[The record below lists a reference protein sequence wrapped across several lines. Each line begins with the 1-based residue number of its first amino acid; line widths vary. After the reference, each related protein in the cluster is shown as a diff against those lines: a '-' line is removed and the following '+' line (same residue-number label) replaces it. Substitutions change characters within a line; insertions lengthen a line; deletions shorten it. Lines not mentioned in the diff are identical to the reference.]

1 MVGTVRQCPDNYRR
15 ADACICPIHDH
26 IGARTALANIQAHT
40 QGLKHDAYQAAHQIR
55 TGQPPLPDRTV
66 ARRRFVLGHLANL
79 GIADLADRT
88 PSLTDATQAAFL

>member
-1 MVGTVRQCPDNYRR
+1 MGRLRVGVRAGDPMQAR
-15 ADACICPIHDH
+15 ARAP
-26 IGARTALANIQAHT
+26 AKIQAHT
-40 QGLKHDAYQAAHQIR
+40 QGLKHDAYQAAHKMM

-88 PSLTDATQAAFL
+88 PSLSDAAQAAFL